1 MVSFDSGAQTEP
13 GNAVYRLVTDEQWEI
28 AVPVTN
34 KQVVTLSNFSTIKV
48 KFLKDGKTQTG
59 TLNLKSINDQN
70 YAVISFTSGMI
81 RYAEDR
87 FLSVELV
94 TNTGSGLKIPNT
106 AITEKDFY
114 KIPAQMLVQGGDS
127 NSSVSCGKRP
137 IKKEKSCW
145 MITDSR

>member
-1 MVSFDSGAQTEP
+1 M
-13 GNAVYRLVTDEQWEI
+13 
-28 AVPVTN
+28 TN

-87 FLSVELV
+87 FLSIELV
-94 TNTGSGLKIPNT
+94 TNNGSGLKIPNT

-127 NSSVSCGKRP
+127 NSSGFLREKTD
-137 IKKEKSCW
+137 KKEMSCW

>member
-48 KFLKDGKTQTG
+48 KFLKDGKQQTG

-87 FLSVELV
+87 FLSIELV

-106 AITEKDFY
+106 AITEKISIKSRRRCSY
-114 KIPAQMLVQGGDS
+114 RAETAILP
-127 NSSVSCGKRP
+127 VSCGKRP
-137 IKKEKSCW
+137 IKRKCHAG
-145 MITDSR
+145 

>member
-1 MVSFDSGAQTEP
+1 
-13 GNAVYRLVTDEQWEI
+13 
-28 AVPVTN
+28 
-34 KQVVTLSNFSTIKV
+34 
-48 KFLKDGKTQTG
+48 
-59 TLNLKSINDQN
+59 
-70 YAVISFTSGMI
+70 MI

-87 FLSVELV
+87 FLSIELV

-137 IKKEKSCW
+137 IKKEMSCW